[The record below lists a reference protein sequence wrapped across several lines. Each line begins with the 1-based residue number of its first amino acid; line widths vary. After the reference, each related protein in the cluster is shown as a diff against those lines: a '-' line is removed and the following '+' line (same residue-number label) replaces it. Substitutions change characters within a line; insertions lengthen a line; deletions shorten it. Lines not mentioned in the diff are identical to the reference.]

1 MHYCDK
7 SRITKQIKLD
17 KVGLVTYFIRI
28 NVERREENEIK
39 NN

>member
-1 MHYCDK
+1 MHCCDK

-17 KVGLVTYFIRI
+17 KVGLVRYFIRI
-28 NVERREENEIK
+28 NAERREENEIK